1 MKKLL
6 AFVSSI
12 LSVSII
18 VLFATVAV
26 NHSSATVFPG
36 QCSMTADG
44 IPLPPPPPPQG
55 GGGKFLDSHDASE
68 MQVETVVAF
77 GGDGIPLPPPPPP
90 QGGGGKFLDS

>member
-1 MKKLL
+1 MKESLSV
-6 AFVSSI
+6 VSSI

-26 NHSSATVFPG
+26 NHSSATVSRG
-36 QCSMTADG
+36 QCSLQADG

-55 GGGKFLDSHDASE
+55 GGGKFLAGQEAS
-68 MQVETVVAF
+68 QPAETLLAF

-90 QGGGGKFLDS
+90 QGGGGKFLES